1 LRKAGPHNQKEDI
14 MSNQE
19 TITLKNTVDAY
30 LEHLEKN
37 GTKAS
42 TIGVYKR
49 ALDLAVA
56 YFGED
61 KKLTG
66 IMVPH
71 AAKFLESPQV
81 NFHPNGTPKAEPT
94 IKQTKRVF
102 RQCMQF
108 AKDRGFV
115 HLIPVP
121 KAELLH
127 ARRKAEK
134 TETSLLDSQDQ

>member
-1 LRKAGPHNQKEDI
+1 
-14 MSNQE
+14 
-19 TITLKNTVDAY
+19 
-30 LEHLEKN
+30 
-37 GTKAS
+37 
-42 TIGVYKR
+42 VYKR

-61 KKLTG
+61 KKLTA

-71 AAKFLESPQV
+71 AAKFLKSTQV
-81 NFHPNGTPKAEPT
+81 NFHTNGTPKAEPT

-108 AKDRGFV
+108 AKDRGLI

-121 KAELLH
+121 KAELQH
-127 ARRKAEK
+127 ARKKAEK
-134 TETSLLDSQDQ
+134 TENSLSDPQDQ